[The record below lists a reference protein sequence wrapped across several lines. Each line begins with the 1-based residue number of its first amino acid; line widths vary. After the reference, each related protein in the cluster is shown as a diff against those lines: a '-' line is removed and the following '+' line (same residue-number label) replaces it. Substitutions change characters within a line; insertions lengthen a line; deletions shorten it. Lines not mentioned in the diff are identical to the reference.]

1 MLFNETMLSCHSKV
15 FNKTFCNT
23 EYVNTGIK
31 IILSYL
37 LASCL
42 FFKCKGKTR
51 RHKFHQVRFIFK
63 LHTLHAST
71 VAFRLVR
78 YIPVDIFF
86 LKNLSYFSYVW
97 LRFMYCTYRNG
108 MGRKCPYNCISGW
121 PTALKQINNNNF

>member
-86 LKNLSYFSYVW
+86 LKKPLILLICMITFHVLHIQKWHGTQVPLQLYFW
-97 LRFMYCTYRNG
+97 LTN
-108 MGRKCPYNCISGW
+108 CPETN
-121 PTALKQINNNNF
+121 KQ